1 MPKPF
6 TPDAARDIAISA
18 LTFLAA
24 DEARLARFLSL
35 TGWTPETLAL
45 PESRAAILAAALDHL
60 MGEEDLL
67 LTFAANLGLDP
78 EDVAMAHRTL
88 SECGTS
94 AGD

>member
-1 MPKPF
+1 MP
-6 TPDAARDIAISA
+6 TSLSPDAARDIAISA

-24 DEARLARFLSL
+24 DEARLVRFLGL
-35 TGWTPETLAL
+35 TGWTPQTLAM

-78 EDVAMAHRTL
+78 ENVAMAHRTL
-88 SECGTS
+88 SECGPQGS
-94 AGD
+94 